1 MVASRAWHSEK
12 MDGKKIPNKSHPTH
26 PTPAVPPQAAPGGE
40 LQGTAGSGRVDHL
53 EERLTKAGAGCPG
66 PGTWWKTLGKTLGK
80 MVSSPTNNWDF
91 MGAES

>member
-1 MVASRAWHSEK
+1 M
-12 MDGKKIPNKSHPTH
+12 GKNPKKSHPTH

-66 PGTWWKTLGKTLGK
+66 PGTWWKML
-80 MVSSPTNNWDF
+80 SSPTNNWDF
-91 MGAES
+91 MGCDAES